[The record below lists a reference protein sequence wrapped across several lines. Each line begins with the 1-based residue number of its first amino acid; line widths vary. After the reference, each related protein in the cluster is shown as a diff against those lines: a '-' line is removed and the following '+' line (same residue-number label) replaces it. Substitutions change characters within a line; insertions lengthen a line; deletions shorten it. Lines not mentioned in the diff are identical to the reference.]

1 MKRLL
6 VILSILMFSFGS
18 FANCFGKFGVLK
30 TMYGFHAGINVGSGF
45 VAKLIRTILMY
56 IPFIWVY
63 GFATFLDLVLF
74 NLIEFWTDSN
84 PIAAAEYDFEGKL
97 VKEFRENGESLRLTY
112 TKWGK
117 EMMIEAEGNKG
128 KVTFF
133 AFADK
138 PGKLFQK
145 ENGTF
150 VERTEAEG
158 PALPPGYAL

>member
-1 MKRLL
+1 MKRLVVL
-6 VILSILMFSFGS
+6 LSILMFSFGS

-30 TMYGFHAGINVGSGF
+30 TMYGFHSGINVGSGF
-45 VAKLIRTILMY
+45 VAKLVRTILMY

-84 PIAAAEYDFEGKL
+84 PIAKADYDFDGKL
-97 VKEFRENGESLRLTY
+97 VKEFHENGESLRLTY
-112 TKWGK
+112 SNWGK
-117 EMMIEAEGNKG
+117 EMMIEAEGQNK
-128 KVTFF
+128 KATFF

-145 ENGTF
+145 ENGVL
-150 VERTEAEG
+150 VERTETEG
-158 PALPPGYAL
+158 PALPPGFAL